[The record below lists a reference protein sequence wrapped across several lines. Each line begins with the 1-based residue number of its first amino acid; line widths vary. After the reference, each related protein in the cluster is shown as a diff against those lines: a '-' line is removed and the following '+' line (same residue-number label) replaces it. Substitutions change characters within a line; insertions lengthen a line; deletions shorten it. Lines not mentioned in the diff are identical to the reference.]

1 MLDKDN
7 GKKIFGKMYDSITE
21 RCDVAYWNSHWGGI
35 DETLAWQDAIL
46 NEIDKEYVDCSDLIA
61 LMLEIDTDLDVRE
74 LFCDGFVYALTEMM
88 NDRYC
93 DEHPDEME

>member
-7 GKKIFGKMYDSITE
+7 VKKIFDKMYDSITK
-21 RCDVAYWNSHWGGI
+21 RCDVTYWNSHWSGV

-46 NEIDKEYVDCSDLIA
+46 NEMDMEYVDCSDLIA
-61 LMLEIDTDLDVRE
+61 FMLEIDADLDVRE
-74 LFCDGFVYALTEMM
+74 LFCDGFVYALAEMM